1 MWKEC
6 STGGGEGIKGNENGG
21 PPTLCQPASQQGGGE
36 EVKTWQEEPG
46 GGWRCAGAQGKIFG
60 LSFHFHTRSLFSIT
74 CEPGIGGSAQYQF
87 LAELNGRR
95 CLHESE
101 SFVVSIVCLLSFIV
115 SA

>member
-1 MWKEC
+1 MEVL
-6 STGGGEGIKGNENGG
+6 
-21 PPTLCQPASQQGGGE
+21 PPFAICKPAGRQGGGE
-36 EVKTWQEEPG
+36 NLAG
-46 GGWRCAGAQGKIFG
+46 GAWRGWRSAGAWGKIFI
-60 LSFHFHTRSLFSIT
+60 LYFYFHTRSLFSIT